1 MNRDLYITIT
11 QKRAKEIKH
20 LVGGLCVVMTL
31 DELILQEFEKN
42 NFASVI
48 NTFLGSSI
56 IYKIIQD
63 NHIEYFDYFRCDSD
77 GLGVIYSFLVK
88 CARNNISFDSL
99 LNGKKLEAIQII
111 NIKYQEYKKNHKLVD
126 ISDIEN
132 LVFLQWDKN
141 FRYKFNKIYVDN
153 FMVGDINFIKSKQ
166 QDNILKI
173 LLKSSQVIP
182 LISSEVMALALP
194 KTNII
199 KPSIEVFDRVDEAR
213 TAVKIIRKLMEDGVT
228 SNDILLVADNIRE
241 YNEFYKMLCD
251 EYQISGYSSVG
262 LSLTSYFSGENQEV
276 KEVFNRYSSKIKSID
291 KLYKKLDLE
300 LSNKIKQNIKS
311 SFKISDKKI
320 GIELCEL
327 SDLVGSE
334 HKYNHI
340 IFIGGDI
347 NRFPRSGSD
356 NFLWS
361 YDEDL
366 QYFYANNYFTSAK
379 TGLDELK
386 RLTDNLYIVTANYSG
401 KRELMPSI
409 LLDNK
414 FDYNID
420 ISEINSPN
428 QLSLKNKT
436 VISDENIKEYY
447 KSILS
452 QDLTKF
458 DGIGVSGFKEI
469 TLSASQ
475 INKYISCPLAYL
487 YSNRLKIQAP
497 TETQE
502 GFDVM
507 EQGSLMHLC
516 YELFGKR
523 IRDRKITHIDLDRLF
538 ELMYQVSEDAYKIFS
553 KKSDTVEKTIHHR
566 LFFNTLQSGLK
577 DNNKYGLLAK
587 FVNYYIEKASELNY
601 FQDSKF
607 EYQFAL
613 DKNLN
618 ACGINSDDIFI
629 KGVIDRV
636 DILKSVVNV
645 IDYKSKKM
653 ISNLDSE
660 KIKQIRELKDVQL
673 ALYILYVKQQ
683 FTDKNYYASLLSF
696 KGDKP
701 YYHFANLSNENIK
714 DYELYSDKYEEELKN
729 LIFTTRDNIQN
740 GKFGFND
747 SDDKVCGYCDF
758 QNICHTSILN
768 KSTLS
773 LNSNA

>member
-1 MNRDLYITIT
+1 MDRDLYITINP
-11 QKRAKEIKH
+11 KRAKEIKYSI
-20 LVGGLCVVMTL
+20 GGLSSVMTL
-31 DELILQEFEKN
+31 DELILHEFEKN

-48 NTFLGSSI
+48 NPFLGSSI

-63 NHIEYFDYFRCDSD
+63 NSVKYFDYFKCDSD
-77 GLGVIYSFLVK
+77 GLGVIYSLLVK
-88 CARNNISFDSL
+88 CARNNISFYSL
-99 LNGKKLEAIQII
+99 LNGDKLEAIQII
-111 NIKYQEYKKNHKLVD
+111 NIAYQEYKKNHNLVD

-132 LVFLQWDKN
+132 IVYLQWNEN
-141 FRYKFNKIYVDN
+141 FGYKFNNIYIDN
-153 FMVGDINFIKSKQ
+153 FIVGDVKFVKSKLQ
-166 QDNILKI
+166 ENILEII
-173 LLKSSQVIP
+173 LTFGIK
-182 LISSEVMALALP
+182 ISSKVTALASS

-199 KPSIEVFDRVDEAR
+199 KSSIEVFDKVDEVR
-213 TAVKIIRKLMEDGVT
+213 TAVKIIRKLMEYGVN
-228 SNDILLVADNIRE
+228 SDDILLVADNIRE
-241 YNEFYKMLCD
+241 YSEFYRMLSD
-251 EYQISGYSSVG
+251 EYKITSYSSVG
-262 LSLTSYFSGENQEV
+262 LSLTSYFDSENPDV
-276 KEVFNRYSSKIKSID
+276 KDVFNKYSSKIKSID
-291 KLYKKLDLE
+291 KLYKKLGLE
-300 LSNKIKQNIKS
+300 LSNEIKQNIKS

-334 HKYNHI
+334 HKYKHI

-361 YDEDL
+361 YDKDL
-366 QYFYANNYFTSAK
+366 RYFYANDYFRSAK

-386 RLTDNLYIVTANYSG
+386 RLASNLYIVTANYSG
-401 KRELMPSI
+401 KRELMPSV
-409 LLDNK
+409 LLSDTCYNK
-414 FDYNID
+414 IID
-420 ISEINSPN
+420 ISDINSPN

-447 KSILS
+447 ETILS
-452 QDLTKF
+452 ENLTKF
-458 DGIGVSGFKEI
+458 DGIGVNGFEDI

-516 YELFGKR
+516 YELFGKKV
-523 IRDRKITHIDLDRLF
+523 RDRKITHIDSDRLF
-538 ELMYQVSEDAYKIFS
+538 ELMYQVSEDAFKIFS
-553 KKSDTVEKTIHHR
+553 KKSDTIETIHHR
-566 LFFNTLQSGLK
+566 LFLNTLQSGLK
-577 DNNKYGLLAK
+577 DNEKYGLLAK
-587 FVNYYIEKASELNY
+587 FVDYYIEKASELNY

-607 EYQFAL
+607 EYKFAL

-618 ACGINSDDIFI
+618 ACKVTSDDIFI
-629 KGVIDRV
+629 KGVIDRI
-636 DILKSVVNV
+636 DIFNSMVNV

-653 ISNLDSE
+653 NANIDSE
-660 KIKQIRELKDVQL
+660 KMKEIQELKDVQL

-714 DYELYSDKYEEELKN
+714 NYELYSDEYEEKLKN
-729 LIFTTRDNIQN
+729 LIFTTRDDIQN
-740 GKFGFND
+740 GKFGFKD

-758 QNICHTSILN
+758 KNICHKSILN
-768 KSTLS
+768 KSTLC
-773 LNSNA
+773 

>member
-1 MNRDLYITIT
+1 
-11 QKRAKEIKH
+11 
-20 LVGGLCVVMTL
+20 
-31 DELILQEFEKN
+31 
-42 NFASVI
+42 
-48 NTFLGSSI
+48 
-56 IYKIIQD
+56 
-63 NHIEYFDYFRCDSD
+63 
-77 GLGVIYSFLVK
+77 
-88 CARNNISFDSL
+88 
-99 LNGKKLEAIQII
+99 
-111 NIKYQEYKKNHKLVD
+111 
-126 ISDIEN
+126 
-132 LVFLQWDKN
+132 
-141 FRYKFNKIYVDN
+141 
-153 FMVGDINFIKSKQ
+153 
-166 QDNILKI
+166 
-173 LLKSSQVIP
+173 
-182 LISSEVMALALP
+182 
-194 KTNII
+194 
-199 KPSIEVFDRVDEAR
+199 
-213 TAVKIIRKLMEDGVT
+213 
-228 SNDILLVADNIRE
+228 
-241 YNEFYKMLCD
+241 
-251 EYQISGYSSVG
+251 
-262 LSLTSYFSGENQEV
+262 
-276 KEVFNRYSSKIKSID
+276 
-291 KLYKKLDLE
+291 
-300 LSNKIKQNIKS
+300 
-311 SFKISDKKI
+311 
-320 GIELCEL
+320 
-327 SDLVGSE
+327 
-334 HKYNHI
+334 
-340 IFIGGDI
+340 
-347 NRFPRSGSD
+347 
-356 NFLWS
+356 
-361 YDEDL
+361 
-366 QYFYANNYFTSAK
+366 
-379 TGLDELK
+379 
-386 RLTDNLYIVTANYSG
+386 
-401 KRELMPSI
+401 
-409 LLDNK
+409 
-414 FDYNID
+414 
-420 ISEINSPN
+420 
-428 QLSLKNKT
+428 
-436 VISDENIKEYY
+436 
-447 KSILS
+447 
-452 QDLTKF
+452 
-458 DGIGVSGFKEI
+458 
-469 TLSASQ
+469 
-475 INKYISCPLAYL
+475 
-487 YSNRLKIQAP
+487 
-497 TETQE
+497 
-502 GFDVM
+502 M

-587 FVNYYIEKASELNY
+587 FVNYYIEKASKLNY

-773 LNSNA
+773 